1 MSLLMDALKKAEEAK
16 RLAEAAAAGKA
27 NTLGSEPAGASTA
40 LGFAANSDAN
50 SQRGLPELPT
60 RLELLDA
67 EFHTT
72 ATPDVAPPRAKPTA
86 EAAQQ
91 QERDRASA
99 QNLFTAKQPE
109 SRSAFPI
116 VIGVVTLI
124 ALVGIGV
131 YFWLQLQASGSI
143 GAKPGSRPPAPVAL
157 APVLQSVLQSVSQ
170 PVLQSALQPAP
181 PPTASSSAPA
191 ARPWSERAAAPAA
204 RLTSEPPVPASPIRI
219 TTAHLKVNPAVAQA
233 YQAYSAGDLAAAQ
246 REYEQVLRTE
256 PKNSDALHGLAAI
269 SLRQGQPEAAE
280 DYYLRALEADP
291 KDATAQA
298 ALLGLRGQV
307 DPVQSESRLKT
318 LLSGQPESAALNFT
332 LGNLY
337 ARQNRWN
344 EAQQAYFR
352 AYTVDAENPDYLFN
366 LAVSL
371 EQIRQPRLAL
381 QYYQN
386 ALTAAAQRPAAFDK
400 NQAAGRVRELQP

>member
-16 RLAEAAAAGKA
+16 RLAETAAPGKA
-27 NTLGSEPAGASTA
+27 DTPSLAPGASA
-40 LGFAANSDAN
+40 GDDPND
-50 SQRGLPELPT
+50 QRGLPELPT

-67 EFHTT
+67 EFHT
-72 ATPDVAPPRAKPTA
+72 ANTPQVAPSRAKPSVETT
-86 EAAQQ
+86 QQ
-91 QERDRASA
+91 QAIERAAA

-116 VIGVVTLI
+116 VIGAVTLI
-124 ALVGIGV
+124 ALIGIGV
-131 YFWLQLQASGSI
+131 YFWLQLQ
-143 GAKPGSRPPAPVAL
+143 PAGGLSTKPVAL
-157 APVLQSVLQSVSQ
+157 DTHQSPSAATLNPAQ
-170 PVLQSALQPAP
+170 PALQPALLP
-181 PPTASSSAPA
+181 ASQPDFQPTAQTASPSGAPV
-191 ARPWSERAAAPAA
+191 ARSMSEHAVTSAA
-204 RLTSEPPVPASPIRI
+204 RLTREPPIAPASPIRF
-219 TTAHLKVNPAVAQA
+219 TTSHLKVNPTVAQA
-233 YQAYSAGDLAAAQ
+233 YQAFSAGDLIAAR
-246 REYEQVLRTE
+246 REYEQLLKSE

-269 SLRQGQPEAAE
+269 SLREGQPIAAE

-318 LLSGQPESAALNFT
+318 LLAGQPESAALNFS

-352 AYTVDAENPDYLFN
+352 AYTADAENPDYLFN

-371 EQIRQPRLAL
+371 EQIRQPKLAL
-381 QYYQN
+381 QYYQS
-386 ALTAAAQRPAAFDK
+386 ALAAAAQRPAAFDK
-400 NQAAGRVRELQP
+400 AQVAGRVRELQQ

>member
-16 RLAEAAAAGKA
+16 RQVEATAAAQ
-27 NTLGSEPAGASTA
+27 TEASVI
-40 LGFAANSDAN
+40 SPSVDES
-50 SQRGLPELPT
+50 SQRGLPALPA

-67 EFHTT
+67 EFHTG
-72 ATPDVAPPRAKPTA
+72 AKPEVAPPLAQTIA
-86 EAAQQ
+86 EATQQ

-99 QNLFTAKQPE
+99 QNLFAAKQPE
-109 SRSAFPI
+109 SRNLFPI
-116 VIGVVTLI
+116 LIGGVTLA
-124 ALVGIGV
+124 ALIGIGV
-131 YFWLQLQASGSI
+131 YFWLQLHASGASALKPAAPYPLSAS
-143 GAKPGSRPPAPVAL
+143 GATHFATAPVPVINVAAPLPTPVASPSLPARAIAPAAHLVSEPPPAP
-157 APVLQSVLQSVSQ
+157 
-170 PVLQSALQPAP
+170 
-181 PPTASSSAPA
+181 T
-191 ARPWSERAAAPAA
+191 
-204 RLTSEPPVPASPIRI
+204 SPIRF
-219 TTAHLKVNPAVAQA
+219 TSSHLKVNPAVAQA
-233 YQAYSAGDLAAAQ
+233 YQAYSRGDLPASR

-269 SLRQGQPEAAE
+269 SLRQGQPDAAE

-298 ALLGLRGQV
+298 ALLSLRGQV

-318 LLSGQPESAALNFT
+318 LLAGQPESAALNFS

-371 EQIRQPRLAL
+371 EQIRQPKLAL
-381 QYYQN
+381 QYYQS
-386 ALTAAAQRPAAFDK
+386 ALAAAAQRPAAFDK
-400 NQAAGRVRELQP
+400 NQAAGRVRELQQ